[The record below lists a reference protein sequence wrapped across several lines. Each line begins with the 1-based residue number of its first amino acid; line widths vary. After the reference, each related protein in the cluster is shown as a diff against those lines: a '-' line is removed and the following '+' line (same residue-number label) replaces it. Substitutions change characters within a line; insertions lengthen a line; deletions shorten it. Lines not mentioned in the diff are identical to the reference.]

1 MLPDGNPRAFGAD
14 PRVFRASALV
24 PRHAPPD
31 GESWPPPGFVIEL
44 TGGFDGAGTSL
55 AVAAV
60 ASAQRHGGIT
70 AWLQPRHG
78 PLFPPD
84 CAEAGVD
91 LDALVVIHV
100 PPANPSANPSASPP
114 ASAKRSAHDLP
125 KAAELLLRSGAF
137 DLLVLDLRQATT
149 PRGAWL
155 RGSWL
160 GRLQAL
166 AREHRS
172 RVLLLTDAH
181 TPMPFG
187 TGLSQ
192 RLCARRRRAG
202 DAFVIEQELV
212 RDKLHCPPPASPP
225 RRGPTGLR

>member
-1 MLPDGNPRAFGAD
+1 MLPDGKPRAFGAD

-24 PRHAPPD
+24 PRHHAPLGAPLGASLD

-60 ASAQRHGGIT
+60 ASVQQHGGIT

-78 PLFPPD
+78 LLFPPD
-84 CAEAGVD
+84 CAASGVD
-91 LDALVVIHV
+91 LDALAVIHV
-100 PPANPSANPSASPP
+100 PPASPAASG
-114 ASAKRSAHDLP
+114 KRSAHDLP

-137 DLLVLDLRQATT
+137 DLLVLDLRQAP
-149 PRGAWL
+149 PRSGA
-155 RGSWL
+155 WL

-166 AREHRS
+166 AREHHS
-172 RVLLLTDAH
+172 RVLLLTDAAA
-181 TPMPFG
+181 PMPFG

-192 RLCARRRRAG
+192 RLCVRRQSAG
-202 DAFVIEQELV
+202 DAFVIEPQLV
-212 RDKLHCPPPASPP
+212 RDKLHGTPPPASLP
-225 RRGPTGLR
+225 RRGPEGLR